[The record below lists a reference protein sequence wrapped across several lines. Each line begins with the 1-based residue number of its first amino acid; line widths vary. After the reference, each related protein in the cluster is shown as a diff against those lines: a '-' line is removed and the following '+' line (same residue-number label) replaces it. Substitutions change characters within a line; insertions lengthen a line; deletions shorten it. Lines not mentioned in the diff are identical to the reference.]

1 MQINITEEA
10 ANYLKDRN
18 YSTIRVAARD
28 TFECSTMVE
37 FYLQEGVFK
46 EDDQLIK
53 ANDLTFLYDNKAEEE
68 IGKVIKVDYVLS
80 QGLKLL
86 APRGTLAYAQ
96 KVKPLDWEPDT
107 RGMC

>member
-10 ANYLKDRN
+10 ANHLKDHN

-37 FYLQEGVFK
+37 FYLQEGEVK
-46 EDDQLIK
+46 EGDQVLEV
-53 ANDLTFLYDNKAEEE
+53 NELTFLYDEKAEEE
-68 IGKVIKVDYVLS
+68 IGTVIKVDYVSS

-96 KVKPLDWEPDT
+96 RVKP
-107 RGMC
+107 